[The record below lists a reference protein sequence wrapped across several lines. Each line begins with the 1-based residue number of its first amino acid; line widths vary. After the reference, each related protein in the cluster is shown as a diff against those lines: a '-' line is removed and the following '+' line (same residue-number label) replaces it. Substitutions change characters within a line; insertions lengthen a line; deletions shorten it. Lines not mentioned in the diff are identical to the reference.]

1 MCFKQS
7 LGAMFFGGESF
18 ILQMIE
24 GNGVAIGQ
32 RLQAGMTWI
41 NDHLAQPA
49 DLPFGGIKSSG
60 IGREGGGE
68 IGLREFVEMQTLT
81 IPKPRPA
88 KK

>member
-1 MCFKQS
+1 M
-7 LGAMFFGGESF
+7 
-18 ILQMIE
+18 
-24 GNGVAIGQ
+24 AIGQ